1 LDLWRELR
9 KTADIR
15 YKEEEIMAVF
25 CESIEIDASPDAV
38 WAVAGDVE
46 RISGWLPFIEKSRM
60 VGDYRECESQA
71 GPLRELILARDD
83 EARRYE
89 YTILEAPMDI
99 EFIHATVQV
108 TPLNGGSQVEWST
121 LVSPD
126 ELAEAFAPIYREGL
140 ESMKAQLEG

>member
-1 LDLWRELR
+1 
-9 KTADIR
+9 
-15 YKEEEIMAVF
+15 MALF
-25 CESIEIDASPDAV
+25 CESIDIDASPDAV
-38 WAVAGDVE
+38 WAVAGDIE
-46 RISGWLPFIEKSRM
+46 QISGWLPFIEESRM
-60 VGDYRECESQA
+60 NGDYRECVSVV

-99 EFIHATVQV
+99 EFIHATVEV
-108 TPLNGGSQVEWST
+108 TPLNGGSQVQWST

-140 ESMKAQLEG
+140 ESMRAQLEN